1 MSTDKTF
8 NEKKSEYI
16 LNQVKL
22 SEHIPAAIAFVDAL
36 ELSGDECLL
45 LEQVTY
51 GGRDHNWMNI
61 HFCDTEVCPM
71 RTEMLPVTETK
82 EEAKALFDAVLD
94 VLFLEHEY
102 AQQCFSKVLNKYLD
116 EKRGGID
123 GRE

>member
-16 LNQVKL
+16 LDQVKL
-22 SEHIPAAIAFVDAL
+22 SEHIPAAITFVEAL

-51 GGRDHNWMNI
+51 DGRDHSNMNI
-61 HFCDTEVCPM
+61 HFCDIEVCPM
-71 RTEMLPVTETK
+71 RTEMLPATETK

-94 VLFLEHEY
+94 VLLLEHNY
-102 AQQCFSKVLNKYLD
+102 AQQCFSKVLKDYM
-116 EKRGGID
+116 EQ
-123 GRE
+123 EEA